1 MSEYIIDIN
10 NLSYKVKDINIL
22 NDISF
27 HANKNNFIGIVGAN
41 GSGKTTMLKHLYNA
55 LIPMKKT
62 GREIGRASC
71 RERV

>member
-41 GSGKTTMLKHLYNA
+41 GSGDNA
-55 LIPMKKT
+55 IMM
-62 GREIGRASC
+62 I
-71 RERV
+71 VQ